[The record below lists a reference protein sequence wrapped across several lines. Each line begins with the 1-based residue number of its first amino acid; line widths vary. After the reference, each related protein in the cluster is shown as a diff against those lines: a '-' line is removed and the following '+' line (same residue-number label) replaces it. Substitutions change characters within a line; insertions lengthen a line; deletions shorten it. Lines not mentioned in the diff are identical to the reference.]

1 MFWNVAGLGK
11 KDENFWKG
19 LKGWDVMVLVEM
31 GGWEGMGEDERE
43 VAEGIQME
51 SAVSKKGGEEG
62 ET

>member
-11 KDENFWKG
+11 KDEDFWKG
-19 LKGWDVMVLVEM
+19 LKGCDVVVLDM

-43 VAEGIQME
+43 VAEGTQVGN
-51 SAVSKKGGEEG
+51 AVSKKGEEE